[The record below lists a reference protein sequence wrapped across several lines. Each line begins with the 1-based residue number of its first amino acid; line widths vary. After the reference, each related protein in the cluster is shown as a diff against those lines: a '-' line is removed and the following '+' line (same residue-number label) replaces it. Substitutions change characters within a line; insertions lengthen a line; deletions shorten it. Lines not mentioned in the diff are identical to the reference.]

1 MLKKCIEAEIL
12 EAFAILVPVPTKEIK
27 SLFVG
32 NKNRSEECF
41 PRDIYFSRTF
51 LLVFWSSTYVRWHSL
66 PPWKAINNL
75 SINLYYEKAALTPK
89 EQEFSKELC
98 FPRDN
103 VRPHSQFWLEDSR
116 FLLHRTTFDLSHL
129 KSYYGGPRSTSLH
142 QLQAAG
148 WMVD

>member
-1 MLKKCIEAEIL
+1 MQRVLKKCIEAEIL

-89 EQEFSKELC
+89 E
-98 FPRDN
+98 
-103 VRPHSQFWLEDSR
+103 
-116 FLLHRTTFDLSHL
+116 
-129 KSYYGGPRSTSLH
+129 
-142 QLQAAG
+142 
-148 WMVD
+148 